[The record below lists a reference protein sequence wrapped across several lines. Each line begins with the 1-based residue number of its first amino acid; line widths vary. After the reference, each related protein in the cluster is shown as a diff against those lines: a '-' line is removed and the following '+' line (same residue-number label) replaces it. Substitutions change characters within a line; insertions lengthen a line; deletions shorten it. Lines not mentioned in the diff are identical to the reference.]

1 MAAVLSNNMN
11 DIKQVTFFMEECRRM
26 GLTVLGPDVNESF
39 YKFTVND
46 KQAIR
51 FGMGA
56 IKGVGRGAVETII
69 EHRKE
74 ARYTSVFDL
83 TKRIDLRAANKKAL
97 ENLTLAGGLDSFGN
111 CHRAQYFNPD
121 GDGVLFLE
129 KAIRYGTKHQENL
142 NSSQTNLFGD
152 DSQEQIQE
160 IQIPDCD
167 AWGTLEL
174 LKKEKDVVGIYI
186 SAHPLDDF
194 KREMKYFSSATFDV
208 LSNLDPLVNRE
219 LSFGGIINDVEHLI
233 TKTGKGWGKFTIED
247 FSDQYEFR
255 IFGEEYLKFRHFIL
269 PNNFVRLRIR
279 VAEGWRNRETGQ
291 LGQPRIQFN
300 SFEMLQDTLKTN
312 IKKITL
318 ILEVNQLNEVGILDL
333 KNTVLPFKGD
343 KGFYIDLFD
352 TEEKI
357 KLTLPSRKQRVE
369 VSNELLSKLEE
380 KNIPYRIN

>member
-1 MAAVLSNNMN
+1 M
-11 DIKQVTFFMEECRRM
+11 
-26 GLTVLGPDVNESF
+26 
-39 YKFTVND
+39 
-46 KQAIR
+46 
-51 FGMGA
+51 
-56 IKGVGRGAVETII
+56 
-69 EHRKE
+69 
-74 ARYTSVFDL
+74 
-83 TKRIDLRAANKKAL
+83 
-97 ENLTLAGGLDSFGN
+97 
-111 CHRAQYFNPD
+111 
-121 GDGVLFLE
+121 
-129 KAIRYGTKHQENL
+129 
-142 NSSQTNLFGD
+142 FGD

-291 LGQPRIQFN
+291 FGQPRIQFK
-300 SFEMLQDTLKTN
+300 SFEMLHDTLKTN

-318 ILEVNQLNEVGILDL
+318 MLEVNQLNEAGILDL

-369 VSNELLSKLEE
+369 VSNELLSTLEE
-380 KNIPYRIN
+380 KNIHYRIN